1 MLQIE
6 NKSLFINQMFTRIAK
21 KYDFLNNIMTF
32 NLHQIWKKQAIE
44 SASVNI
50 PYLKHAKVLDLCT
63 GTGDI
68 VTGKHLINEDRK
80 STRLNSS
87 H

>member
-50 PYLKHAKVLDLCT
+50 PYLKHAKVLDLVPVLVIWLKC
-63 GTGDI
+63 GL
-68 VTGKHLINEDRK
+68 KNHKYLK
-80 STRLNSS
+80 
-87 H
+87 